1 MLAAGAA
8 PAIVK
13 ADNIMRIFVPKRDII
28 LYGDGVRDDS
38 EALQAFFDGKPV
50 LSPDG
55 TRVVDTLEGDTFF
68 VSKTIDISRSQYRTF
83 RNCTIHFTPSP
94 LFYASSAPEGL
105 VITQNYFHHHE

>member
-28 LYGDGVRDDS
+28 LYGDGRDDS
-38 EALQAFFDGKPV
+38 DALQAFFDGKTV
-50 LSPDG
+50 LRPDG
-55 TRVVDTLEGDTFF
+55 TRVMDTLEGGTFF

-83 RNCTIHFTPSP
+83 RNSTIHFTSSP

-105 VITQNYFHHHE
+105 VITQNFFHHHA